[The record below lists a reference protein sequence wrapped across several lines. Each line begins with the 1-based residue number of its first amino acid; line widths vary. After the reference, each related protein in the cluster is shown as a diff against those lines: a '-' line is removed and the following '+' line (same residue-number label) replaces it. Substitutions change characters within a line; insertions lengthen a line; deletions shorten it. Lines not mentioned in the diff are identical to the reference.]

1 MRFSCKLTSFTDFG
15 GSDLGG
21 KKDITSLLLVYYIF
35 AVVNIDIMMVMNM
48 MINDIL
54 LDWNILISLAKFRVI
69 FFLNVNK

>member
-1 MRFSCKLTSFTDFG
+1 M
-15 GSDLGG
+15 DLGG

-54 LDWNILISLAKFRVI
+54 LDWNILISLAKFRMI